1 MNKVFAIAGA
11 IALSIIPT
19 PSFSGE
25 VRGEGFYDGGEQR
38 RIEMLCGTDRACRNR
53 EARKRHYEMLE
64 RHNQVLACLRRECG
78 TTNCRNPEARNVC
91 RAEVGG

>member
-1 MNKVFAIAGA
+1 MAGA

-25 VRGEGFYDGGEQR
+25 VRGEGFYDGGEQMLNESR

-64 RHNQVLACLRRECG
+64 RHNQVLACLRREAG
-78 TTNCRNPEARNVC
+78 TTNCRCPEERNVC
-91 RAEVGG
+91 RAEVGW